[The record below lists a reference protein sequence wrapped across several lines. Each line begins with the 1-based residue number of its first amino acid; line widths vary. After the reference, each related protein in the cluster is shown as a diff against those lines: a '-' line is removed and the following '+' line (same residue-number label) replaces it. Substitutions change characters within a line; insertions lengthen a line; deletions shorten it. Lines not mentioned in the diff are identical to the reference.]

1 MYILYNNIFAPTQL
15 NTSITFMNI
24 SYICYAIPDV
34 PNDDYIKSATTH
46 VLYAKK
52 EGSVNHFMSN

>member
-1 MYILYNNIFAPTQL
+1 
-15 NTSITFMNI
+15 MNI
-24 SYICYAIPDV
+24 SYIYYAIPDV

-52 EGSVNHFMSN
+52 EGSVNHFMSNWTE